1 MKKAFTLIE
10 IIIVLIII
18 GILSLVLTQ
27 AYITITKLSF
37 TIEQEKNLTEE
48 SLMITQILQS
58 ISDTATIDYD
68 KYGGKLYETNGF
80 TGTLYLTGGKEGER
94 AGTKIYSSGDCLDL
108 EGEFADITQDPYG
121 ILQAHSGCQLILE
134 QTIDG
139 KITTISLLAT
149 NTELKTSKVRASK
162 ALFKIIPYDSEK
174 SYYGNP
180 QPYAYDYVIN
190 ELAKPGFWMFIHL
203 YSPFYQP
210 VGTNNVHQPL
220 QLFFN
225 LNAPLPS
232 LFS

>member
-1 MKKAFTLIE
+1 M
-10 IIIVLIII
+10 
-18 GILSLVLTQ
+18 
-27 AYITITKLSF
+27 
-37 TIEQEKNLTEE
+37 
-48 SLMITQILQS
+48 
-58 ISDTATIDYD
+58 
-68 KYGGKLYETNGF
+68 
-80 TGTLYLTGGKEGER
+80 YLTGGKEGER
-94 AGTKIYSSGDCLDL
+94 VGTKIYSTGDCLDL
-108 EGEFADITQDPYG
+108 EGEFVDITQNPYE

-134 QTIDG
+134 QSDG
-139 KITTISLLAT
+139 KKISLLAT

-162 ALFKIIPYDSEK
+162 TLFKIIPYDSEK
-174 SYYGNP
+174 SYYGGTTASD
-180 QPYAYDYVIN
+180 YSYDYVIN